1 MCTIF
6 TGRCG
11 KKTGCKGKTIEMK
24 VCFQYKSTTKYAV
37 YDNSGFSGVSREK
50 QVIAYYLQITQKVKS
65 SYCKLLNPVFFP
77 KLRLSLMN
85 ERRTINK
92 TRTSKVGAISK
103 AQKAQNIFLEKNLK
117 FSKNFFFRKMSHSV
131 EKCKKG
137 TLFGL

>member
-1 MCTIF
+1 MEYTICVKDVHNF
-6 TGRCG
+6 YWQMR

-65 SYCKLLNPVFFP
+65 SYCQLSNPVFFP

-85 ERRTINK
+85 ERRTNQQDEN
-92 TRTSKVGAISK
+92 V
-103 AQKAQNIFLEKNLK
+103 
-117 FSKNFFFRKMSHSV
+117 
-131 EKCKKG
+131 
-137 TLFGL
+137 